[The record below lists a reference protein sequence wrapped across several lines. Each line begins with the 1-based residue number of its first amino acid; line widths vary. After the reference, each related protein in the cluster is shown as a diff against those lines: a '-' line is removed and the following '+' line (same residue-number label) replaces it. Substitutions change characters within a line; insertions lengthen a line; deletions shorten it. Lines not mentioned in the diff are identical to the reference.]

1 MSNKKSIDPIAAE
14 VLRSRLAA
22 IAEEGAVTVERTA
35 CSPVIAESRD
45 NACAIVDAQG
55 NLVAGGGGVA
65 YNFGV
70 CAHAVRNVV
79 ARHGDTLAPGD
90 VFLAN
95 DPHDGGGLHPQDVIV
110 QQPVFV
116 DGRLIAWVTNAGHMM
131 DMGGMSFGSWSPS
144 ATECFQEALRMPPV
158 RIFRAGV
165 EQTDVWAIIRNNIR
179 VSTMVEMDLRSLVAG
194 CQAAHDKLVAIA
206 RQMGVDEFIDLV
218 DSLREATEAEMRRR
232 ISRLE
237 DGVYSVTT
245 WTEWENAYFVV
256 PCALTVAGDTL
267 TFDFTGAAPQ
277 SPHFFNSKPQIIT
290 SIRVSDVTD
299 VIAHDLPLSAGLFA
313 PITVICPEGTVVNSS
328 PPAPIASAH
337 FDVAMNASMA
347 AQQCIMMAIAASG
360 SDAPGRHLLSGPVAP
375 SSMGLHTW
383 GYMAEGG
390 MPDGWLMLDGA
401 LVGCSAGNDRD
412 GYDLFS
418 FIVAKQS
425 IIESLDVEVF
435 EQRYPVLVSRKRP
448 RVNAQGAGR
457 YRAGAGCEMGY
468 KPYGVPNWTGV
479 MLGMRCR
486 VPLAGFAGGF
496 PGDTTKFWV
505 RRDGQELQPVSG
517 HDPGLNLGANDEF
530 SFTLGNG
537 GGFGD
542 PVERDAELVA
552 RDIRLGRIAAQSAQ
566 KIFGVVVDSNG
577 KVDEQATTA
586 CRRNLLQSRLLAAQ
600 PARRALP
607 TARRPEGEALP
618 LYVGVVQIGNHA
630 VTIDSGAVLAIA
642 PDHWTEGCPVLCE
655 RISDDAESRAYL
667 DPVTGKTLLV
677 DVVPIGMERSIST
690 MPQRWSQARATAQ

>member
-1 MSNKKSIDPIAAE
+1 
-14 VLRSRLAA
+14 
-22 IAEEGAVTVERTA
+22 
-35 CSPVIAESRD
+35 
-45 NACAIVDAQG
+45 
-55 NLVAGGGGVA
+55 
-65 YNFGV
+65 
-70 CAHAVRNVV
+70 
-79 ARHGDTLAPGD
+79 
-90 VFLAN
+90 
-95 DPHDGGGLHPQDVIV
+95 
-110 QQPVFV
+110 
-116 DGRLIAWVTNAGHMM
+116 
-131 DMGGMSFGSWSPS
+131 
-144 ATECFQEALRMPPV
+144 
-158 RIFRAGV
+158 
-165 EQTDVWAIIRNNIR
+165 
-179 VSTMVEMDLRSLVAG
+179 
-194 CQAAHDKLVAIA
+194 
-206 RQMGVDEFIDLV
+206 
-218 DSLREATEAEMRRR
+218 
-232 ISRLE
+232 
-237 DGVYSVTT
+237 
-245 WTEWENAYFVV
+245 
-256 PCALTVAGDTL
+256 
-267 TFDFTGAAPQ
+267 
-277 SPHFFNSKPQIIT
+277 
-290 SIRVSDVTD
+290 
-299 VIAHDLPLSAGLFA
+299 
-313 PITVICPEGTVVNSS
+313 
-328 PPAPIASAH
+328 
-337 FDVAMNASMA
+337 
-347 AQQCIMMAIAASG
+347 
-360 SDAPGRHLLSGPVAP
+360 
-375 SSMGLHTW
+375 
-383 GYMAEGG
+383 
-390 MPDGWLMLDGA
+390 
-401 LVGCSAGNDRD
+401 
-412 GYDLFS
+412 
-418 FIVAKQS
+418 
-425 IIESLDVEVF
+425 
-435 EQRYPVLVSRKRP
+435 
-448 RVNAQGAGR
+448 
-457 YRAGAGCEMGY
+457 MGY